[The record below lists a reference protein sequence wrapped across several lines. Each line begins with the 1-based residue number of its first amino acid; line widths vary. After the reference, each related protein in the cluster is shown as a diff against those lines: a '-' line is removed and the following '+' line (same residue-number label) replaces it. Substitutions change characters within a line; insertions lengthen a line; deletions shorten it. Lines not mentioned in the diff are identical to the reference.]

1 MSKSSLASNRLLH
14 ISDLP
19 NSQYYTTS
27 NIISLLPIHYSS
39 LRDNL
44 LTILFYEGDNF
55 KDKILVHDPEL
66 NIYSDNY

>member
-1 MSKSSLASNRLLH
+1 MSKSSLASNRLVH

-19 NSQYYTTS
+19 NSQHYTTS
-27 NIISLLPIHYSS
+27 SIITLLPIHYST

-44 LTILFYEGDNF
+44 LAILFYEAENF
-55 KDKILVHDPEL
+55 TDKILVHDPEL